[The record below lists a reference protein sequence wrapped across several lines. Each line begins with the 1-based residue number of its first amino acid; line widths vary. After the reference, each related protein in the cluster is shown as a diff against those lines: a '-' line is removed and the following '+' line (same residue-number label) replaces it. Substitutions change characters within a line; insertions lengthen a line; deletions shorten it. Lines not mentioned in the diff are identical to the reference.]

1 MSPLPGYKVIPDGW
15 SAHHRPTANA
25 TMTAACTIS
34 RALDGP
40 PSFPL
45 PEDWSGEATVWP
57 PEGQQGL
64 CRLQELNRAGTAL
77 PGEQPT
83 QLRDYLAVLPVEV
96 LDIVRAGENGDT
108 LNVAGRRYKIQ
119 QAMHGSQL
127 WEADLICQD
136 NQTQQNP

>member
-1 MSPLPGYKVIPDGW
+1 MSPLPGYKVIPTRW
-15 SAHHRPTANA
+15 AEHHRPTAKA
-25 TMTAACTIS
+25 TLTSPCTIT
-34 RALDGP
+34 RAHAGP
-40 PSFPL
+40 PPYPL
-45 PEDWSGEATVWP
+45 PEDWTGESTVWP
-57 PEGQQGL
+57 AEGQQGL
-64 CRLQELNRAGTAL
+64 CRLQELNRASAPI

-96 LDIVRAGENGDT
+96 LPLVRAGENGDT
-108 LNVAGRRYKIQ
+108 LTVAGRRYKIQ